1 MASMNGLSLKAVKE
15 FDGLEGAGFSAN
27 IYMDGKS
34 VGSVLDSA
42 YGGCYD
48 YNYNSKDLET
58 VVSERI
64 KDYYTEHPAVN
75 TLKIFT
81 MKVEDFGTKNLPV
94 DVYEDI
100 LEPED
105 RFFFDL
111 LMLTK
116 TEKSFKKA
124 QKKGGFIVI
133 LDYYSLRSVPTPLT
147 QEYTAYQEKHI
158 DEILQ
163 IGLKQHPTAHIKVYK
178 TLEDFILK

>member
-1 MASMNGLSLKAVKE
+1 MASMNGLSLKAIKE
-15 FDGLEGAGFSAN
+15 FDGHEGEGFSAN
-27 IYMDGKS
+27 IYMDGKN

-48 YNYNSKDLET
+48 YNYNSKDVEEAVT
-58 VVSERI
+58 ERI
-64 KDYYTEHPAVN
+64 KEYYTKNPAVDG
-75 TLKIFT
+75 LKIFT
-81 MKVEDFGTKNLPV
+81 MKAEDFDAKNLPV
-94 DVYEDI
+94 NTYEDTF
-100 LEPED
+100 EPED

-133 LDYYSLRSVPTPLT
+133 LDYYGLRSVPTPIT

-163 IGLKQHPTAHIKVYK
+163 IGLKQHPTAHVEVYR
-178 TLEDFILK
+178 TLEDFVK